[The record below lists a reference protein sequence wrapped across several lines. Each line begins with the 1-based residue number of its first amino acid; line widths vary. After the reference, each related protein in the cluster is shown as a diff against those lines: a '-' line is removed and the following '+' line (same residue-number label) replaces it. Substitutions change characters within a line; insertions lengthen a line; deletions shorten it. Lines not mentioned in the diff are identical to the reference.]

1 MFRRLFALIAALAAS
16 AAGAQGG
23 VHERKPA
30 DGLHVIVNEG
40 HRARTAAHMMR
51 QRISSGEN

>member
-16 AAGAQGG
+16 AAGVRSG

-30 DGLHVIVNEG
+30 DGLRVIVNEA
-40 HRARTAAHMMR
+40 HRARTAAHMFR
-51 QRISSGEN
+51 QRVSSGEN